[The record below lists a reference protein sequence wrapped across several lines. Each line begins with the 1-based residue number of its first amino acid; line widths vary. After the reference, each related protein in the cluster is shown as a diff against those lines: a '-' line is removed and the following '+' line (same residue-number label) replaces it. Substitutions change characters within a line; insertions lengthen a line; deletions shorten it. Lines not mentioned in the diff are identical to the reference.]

1 MQEEEGM
8 RKPRVEARKVEGG
21 LGLWCVDGGHEVW
34 FITGEQCELA
44 QEMWGTGRLIKRSY

>member
-1 MQEEEGM
+1 M

-21 LGLWCVDGGHEVW
+21 LGLWCMDGGHEGW

-44 QEMWGTGRLIKRSY
+44 QEMWGTGRLIERSY